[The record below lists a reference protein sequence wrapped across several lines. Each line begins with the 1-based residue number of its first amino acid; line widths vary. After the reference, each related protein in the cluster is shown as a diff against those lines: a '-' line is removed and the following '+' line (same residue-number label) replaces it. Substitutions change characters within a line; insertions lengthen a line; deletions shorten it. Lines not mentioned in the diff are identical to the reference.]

1 VLEGCKLLSRDLAAH
16 LGILGLLQ
24 VGQHILLGLSAL
36 VVAVLLGMH
45 GKLEELLIVLAIV
58 PSVLVHLLLEVVQS
72 GLQQGMRIDVGKL
85 IAFLFGQLLQLGS
98 DLAWHLTAAAEDHAP
113 HGIVHIDITALAL
126 LHREQVHQRDVLGI
140 LREWCHQWWI
150 AHTRPYVSNLVE

>member
-1 VLEGCKLLSRDLAAH
+1 
-16 LGILGLLQ
+16 
-24 VGQHILLGLSAL
+24 
-36 VVAVLLGMH
+36 
-45 GKLEELLIVLAIV
+45 
-58 PSVLVHLLLEVVQS
+58 
-72 GLQQGMRIDVGKL
+72 MRIDVGKL

-150 AHTRPYVSNLVE
+150 AHTRPYVSNLVEELDEQIVDTQFGLALLLAQIVDGAADAAQVAHHRTHHTAGESAAQQE